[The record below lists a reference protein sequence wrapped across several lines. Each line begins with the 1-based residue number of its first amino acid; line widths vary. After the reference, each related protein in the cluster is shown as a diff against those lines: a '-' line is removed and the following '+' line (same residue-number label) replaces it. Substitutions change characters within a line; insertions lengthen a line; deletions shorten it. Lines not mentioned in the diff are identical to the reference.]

1 MIAVIF
7 EVEPAEN
14 QADTYLELAAELRP
28 LLDNIEG
35 FISIERFTSLANP
48 TKFLS
53 LSFWE
58 SEESIR
64 QWRNLEL
71 HRSAQTKGRSG
82 IFDNYRLRITE
93 ITRDYGLRQRH
104 EAPTDSRHHH
114 TET

>member
-53 LSFWE
+53 FP
-58 SEESIR
+58 
-64 QWRNLEL
+64 
-71 HRSAQTKGRSG
+71 SG
-82 IFDNYRLRITE
+82 KAKNPSDNGATSNS
-93 ITRDYGLRQRH
+93 TAPHRQRA
-104 EAPTDSRHHH
+104 EAESSTTTASESPK
-114 TET
+114 